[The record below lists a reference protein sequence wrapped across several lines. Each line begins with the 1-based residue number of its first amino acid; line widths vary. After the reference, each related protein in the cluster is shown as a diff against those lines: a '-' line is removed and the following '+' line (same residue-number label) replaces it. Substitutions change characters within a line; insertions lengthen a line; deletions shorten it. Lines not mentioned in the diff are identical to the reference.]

1 MPATHMSDDPTS
13 LAPMQLTYVMTTER
27 GATDRL
33 LTALAEQLAS
43 KGIRTAGI
51 VQTNTECYDNKLCDM
66 DVRVLPEGETIRISQ
81 SLGEGARG
89 CRLNPDALERAVGLV
104 TSSLSLSPAPQ
115 VLLVNKFGKHEAD
128 GRGMRPIIAEA
139 LAMGVP
145 VVCGVNRMNV
155 EAFQNFAEGLCEEA
169 SPDLDALV
177 AWVERAIAHPA

>member
-1 MPATHMSDDPTS
+1 
-13 LAPMQLTYVMTTER
+13 MQLAYVMTTER

-33 LTALAEQLAS
+33 LTALAERLAE

-89 CRLNPDALERAVGLV
+89 CRLNPGALERAVGLV
-104 TSSLSLSPAPQ
+104 TAGLAVEPAPQ
-115 VLLVNKFGKHEAD
+115 ILLVNKFGKHEAD
-128 GRGMRPIIAEA
+128 GRGMRPVIAEA

-145 VVCGVNRMNV
+145 VISGVNRMNV
-155 EAFQNFAEGLCEEA
+155 EAFENFAEGLAVEA
-169 SPDLDALV
+169 APDLEALL
-177 AWVERAIAHPA
+177 AWVDRALTEAA

>member
-1 MPATHMSDDPTS
+1 
-13 LAPMQLTYVMTTER
+13 MQLAYVMTTER

-33 LTALAEQLAS
+33 LTALAERLAE

-89 CRLNPDALERAVGLV
+89 CRLNPGALERAVGLV
-104 TSSLSLSPAPQ
+104 TAGLAAEPAPQ
-115 VLLVNKFGKHEAD
+115 ILLVNKFGKHEAD
-128 GRGMRPIIAEA
+128 GRGMRPVIAEA

-145 VVCGVNRMNV
+145 VISGVNRMNV
-155 EAFQNFAEGLCEEA
+155 EAFESFAEGLAVEA
-169 SPDLDALV
+169 APDLEALL
-177 AWVERAIAHPA
+177 AWVDRALTEAA

>member
-1 MPATHMSDDPTS
+1 
-13 LAPMQLTYVMTTER
+13 MQLAYVMTAER

-33 LTALAEQLAS
+33 LTALAERLAE

-104 TSSLSLSPAPQ
+104 TAALDGTPAPQ
-115 VLLVNKFGKHEAD
+115 VLIVNKFGKHEAD
-128 GRGMRPIIAEA
+128 GRGMRPIIGEA
-139 LAMGVP
+139 LAMGLP
-145 VVCGVNRMNV
+145 VVSGVNRMNV
-155 EAFQNFAEGLCEEA
+155 AAFEGFAEGTAIEA
-169 SPDLDALV
+169 EPDLDALV
-177 AWVERAIAHPA
+177 AWVEAAVSEPA